1 MKQAY
6 ELFGISEK
14 IANISDSVE
23 DNLKEKFNEY
33 DDVALYNQAK
43 VLNAFKEANI
53 SQMHFGKTTGY
64 GYGDVGREAIEKIYS
79 HVFNTEDSLVRV
91 QFVNGTHAIATTLR
105 AMLMPGDTMLAI
117 TGRPYD
123 TLCEVIRINDNPK
136 SLKSYGIKY
145 HELDLLEN
153 DDIDIKSVVEY
164 LKENKVKMIH
174 IQRSRGYALRKAFRI
189 SELKAA
195 IDEIRKVDKSVIIMV
210 DNCYGEFV
218 ETKEPTDVGAD
229 IICGSLIKN
238 IGGGLC

>member
-123 TLCEVIRINDNPK
+123 TLCEVIGL
-136 SLKSYGIKY
+136 SL
-145 HELDLLEN
+145 
-153 DDIDIKSVVEY
+153 
-164 LKENKVKMIH
+164 IH
-174 IQRSRGYALRKAFRI
+174 I
-189 SELKAA
+189 
-195 IDEIRKVDKSVIIMV
+195 
-210 DNCYGEFV
+210 
-218 ETKEPTDVGAD
+218 
-229 IICGSLIKN
+229 
-238 IGGGLC
+238 